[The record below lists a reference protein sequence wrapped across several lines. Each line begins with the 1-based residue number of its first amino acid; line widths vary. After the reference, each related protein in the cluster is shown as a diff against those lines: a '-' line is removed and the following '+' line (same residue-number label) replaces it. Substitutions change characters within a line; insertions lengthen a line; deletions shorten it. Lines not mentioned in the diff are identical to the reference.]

1 MDIVIE
7 GLTKVFVNRAD
18 PSRSVTAVNNVS
30 LSIAPG
36 QLVTL
41 LGPSGCGKTT
51 ILRII
56 AGFETPTSGRVL
68 LGGRDITHTPP
79 NKRDTALVFQN
90 YALFPHLTVW
100 ENVTFGLKLRK
111 DLSPEEQKARAER
124 VLSQVGLSDMAHRS
138 PDQLS
143 GGQQQRVALA
153 RAIVNEPRVLL
164 FDEPLSNLDA
174 KLREQM
180 RLEIRALQQRHGI
193 TSVYVTHDQSEAM
206 AISDRIVILKDG
218 RIEQVG
224 TPEEVYTRPATHF
237 VADFIGRAN
246 FVSARVVGVAAGGYD
261 LEVNGRTVF
270 VPRSGQGSFGPG
282 DFVDILLRP
291 ENTYVLPRT
300 DVVPP
305 TEATVRQPMP
315 QAGSGGELTPVV
327 DGRVVRRSF
336 LGAVVEYEIEMPGHP
351 RLLAEMSNPFAW
363 GMLEPGSEVTV
374 YFSPQVAHLLRRP

>member
-7 GLTKVFVNRAD
+7 SLTKVFVNRAD

-30 LSIAPG
+30 LTVAPG
-36 QLVTL
+36 ELVTL

-51 ILRII
+51 ILRMI
-56 AGFETPTSGRVL
+56 AGFETPTAGRIL
-68 LGGRDITHTPP
+68 LGGKDITHTPP

-111 DLSPEEQKARAER
+111 DLSPDEVKRRAER
-124 VLSQVGLSDMAHRS
+124 VLSQVGLSEMAQRS

-153 RAIVNEPRVLL
+153 RALADEPRVLL

-224 TPEEVYTRPATHF
+224 TPEEVYTRPVSHF
-237 VADFIGRAN
+237 VADFIGRSN
-246 FVSARVVGVAAGGYD
+246 FVGARVAGINADGYD

-270 VPRSGQGSFGPG
+270 VPRTGEKAFAPG

-291 ENTYVLPRT
+291 ENTYVRPRRDDT
-300 DVVPP
+300 PKGPVHG
-305 TEATVRQPMP
+305 A
-315 QAGSGGELTPVV
+315 AGGTLESELAPVV
-327 DGRVVRRSF
+327 DGHIVRRSF
-336 LGAVVEYEIEMPGHP
+336 LGSVVEYEIEVPGHP
-351 RLLAEMSNPFAW
+351 RLLAEASNPFAS
-363 GMLEPGSEVTV
+363 GMLNPGDEVTV
-374 YFSPQVAHLLRRP
+374 YFSPKVAHLLSRP

>member
-1 MDIVIE
+1 MDIVID

-36 QLVTL
+36 ELVTL

-56 AGFETPTSGRVL
+56 AGFETPTAGRVL
-68 LGGRDITHTPP
+68 LGGRDITHVPP
-79 NKRDTALVFQN
+79 NQRDTALVFQN

-100 ENVTFGLKLRK
+100 ENVMFGLKLRK
-111 DLSPEEQKARAER
+111 DIPPEEQKSRAER
-124 VLSQVGLSDMAHRS
+124 VLSQVGLSEMAHRS

-193 TSVYVTHDQSEAM
+193 TSMYVTHDQSEAM
-206 AISDRIVILKDG
+206 AISDRIVIMKDG
-218 RIEQVG
+218 RVEQVG
-224 TPEEVYTRPATHF
+224 TPEEVYTRPASHF

-246 FVSARVVGVAAGGYD
+246 FVSARVLAASPDGYELD
-261 LEVNGRTVF
+261 VSGRTVS
-270 VPRSGQGSFGPG
+270 VPRWGQESFAPG

-291 ENTYVLPRT
+291 ENTYVRPRAGGQ
-300 DVVPP
+300 
-305 TEATVRQPMP
+305 EAAPAP
-315 QAGSGGELTPVV
+315 GAGPGEPLTPVV
-327 DGRVVRRSF
+327 DGRLARRSF
-336 LGAVVEYEIEMPGHP
+336 LGAVAEYEIEVPGHP
-351 RLLAEMSNPFAW
+351 RLLAEQANPFAS
-363 GMLEPGSEVTV
+363 GLLEPGDEVTV
-374 YFSPQVAHLLRRP
+374 YFAPRVAHLLRRP

>member
-56 AGFETPTSGRVL
+56 AGFETPTSGKVL

-111 DLSPEEQKARAER
+111 DISPEEQKARAER
-124 VLSQVGLSDMAHRS
+124 VLSQVGLSDMAQRS

-218 RIEQVG
+218 RIEQAG

-246 FVSARVVGVAAGGYD
+246 FVSARVAGVSKGGYD

-270 VPRSGQGSFGPG
+270 VPGSGQDSFGPG

-291 ENTYVLPRT
+291 ENTYVLPRSGA
-300 DVVPP
+300 VGQPVPG
-305 TEATVRQPMP
+305 
-315 QAGSGGELTPVV
+315 AGAQGELTPVV
-327 DGRVVRRSF
+327 DGRLVRRSF
-336 LGAVVEYEIEMPGHP
+336 LGAVVEYEIEVPGHP

-363 GMLEPGSEVTV
+363 GLLEPGSEVTV
-374 YFSPQVAHLLRRP
+374 YFSPRVAHLLRRP

>member
-1 MDIVIE
+1 MDIVID
-7 GLTKVFVNRAD
+7 GLTKVFADRSD

-36 QLVTL
+36 ELVTL

-51 ILRII
+51 MLRMV
-56 AGFETPTSGRVL
+56 AGFETPTSGKVL
-68 LGGRDITHTPP
+68 LGGKDITNTPP
-79 NKRDTALVFQN
+79 NQRDTAMVFQS

-100 ENVTFGLKLRK
+100 ENVTFGLQMRK
-111 DLSPEEQKARAER
+111 NVSPEERKQRAER
-124 VLSQVGLSDMAHRS
+124 VLAQVGLSEMAQRT
-138 PDQLS
+138 PDQMS

-193 TSVYVTHDQSEAM
+193 TSLYVTHDQIEAM

-218 RIEQVG
+218 CIEQSG
-224 TPEEVYTRPATHF
+224 TPEEVYTRPSNHF

-246 FVSARVVGVAAGGYD
+246 FVSGHVVAAANGGYN
-261 LEVNGRTVF
+261 LEVSGRTVY
-270 VPRSGQGSFGPG
+270 VPAAGQESFAPG
-282 DFVDILLRP
+282 DFADILLRP
-291 ENTYVLPRT
+291 ENTYVLRKGAEP
-300 DVVPP
+300 
-305 TEATVRQPMP
+305 
-315 QAGSGGELTPVV
+315 AGAGPGDLMPVV
-327 DGRVVRRSF
+327 DGRLVRRTF
-336 LGAVVEYEIEMPGHP
+336 LGSVVEYEIEVPGHP
-351 RLLAEMSNPFAW
+351 RILAEMANPFAT
-363 GMLEPGSEVTV
+363 GILDPGDEVTV